1 MASSLR
7 GHKMYSGSQKN
18 LLLILLLVALV
29 SVTACL
35 EEKKVVPV
43 DSDKPVVGGTYRRAF
58 ADAFIVLDPA
68 LIKDSNSHEVCRQIY
83 DGLLEFD
90 EKARLQPVIAKDWSI
105 SEDKLTYTFN
115 LRDDI
120 RFHDTVAG
128 RPTLNG
134 GRLLDGACCSFIL
147 SAACSSRRKTLRRLF
162 SG

>member
-1 MASSLR
+1 
-7 GHKMYSGSQKN
+7 MYSGSQKN